1 MEMESVEIKNVPT
14 AAEWDYLAS
23 WWMCGTGEIP
33 GNGSASLNQYLTGHI
48 QYTAATKLNM
58 KNSAPYSGEN

>member
-1 MEMESVEIKNVPT
+1 
-14 AAEWDYLAS
+14 
-23 WWMCGTGEIP
+23 MCGIGKIL
-33 GNGSASLNQYLTGHI
+33 GKGSASLNQYLTGHI